1 MERILV
7 IYYTQS
13 GQLKQIADNFVAPF
27 VGAGIP
33 VDYYEIEME
42 TPFPFPWNNEAF
54 FGAFPESFLQLPQPI
69 KSVPESIMERE
80 YSLIILAY
88 QVWYLSPSIPMTSF
102 LKSEQASCLLSGKPV
117 VTLSGTRNM
126 WIKAQ
131 EKIAEMLKKHNA
143 PIVANVALT
152 DRHHNHIS
160 VLTIVHWL
168 FTGKKDRYLGIF
180 PKAGVSEKDMA
191 SASLYGEMVLKQMQ
205 TGIYTPDLQKEIVA
219 QGGVQIKPFLL
230 SAEKKANSLF
240 GIWARLIYG
249 SPRRKF
255 LLKCFHAYLYLAI
268 WILMPIVWLFYW
280 ITYPLFYKK
289 ISRQVV
295 NAQQSVLSSQQSAVS
310 FQWSAVSIQYSVVIS
325 H

>member
-7 IYYTQS
+7 VYYSQS
-13 GQLKQIADNFVAPF
+13 GQLKQIVDHFVAPF
-27 VGAGIP
+27 IGAAGIS

-54 FGAFPESFLQLPQPI
+54 FGAFPESFLQIPQPI
-69 KSVPESIMERE
+69 KPIPAAIMEQQ
-80 YSLIILAY
+80 YSLVVLAY
-88 QVWYLSPSIPMTSF
+88 QVWYLSPSIPITSF
-102 LKSEQASCLLSGKPV
+102 LKSEQAAHLLSGKPV

-131 EKIAEMLKKHNA
+131 EKIGQMLQKYNA
-143 PIVANVALT
+143 PIVANIALT

-180 PKAGVSEKDMA
+180 PLPGVSDKDIA
-191 SASLYGEMVLKQMQ
+191 SATQYGEIVLKHKQ
-205 TGIYTPDLQKEIVA
+205 IADYSPALQKEIVA
-219 QGGVQIKPFLL
+219 QGGVQVKPFLL
-230 SAEKKANSLF
+230 SAEKKANRLF

-255 LLKCFHAYLYLAI
+255 LLKCFHVYLYFAI

-280 ITYPLFYKK
+280 LTYPFFYKK
-289 ISRQVV
+289 ITRQVLNV
-295 NAQQSVLSSQQSAVS
+295 QQSVVS
-310 FQWSAVSIQYSVVIS
+310 GQ
-325 H
+325 